1 MKTLVELHLPGRHDQ
16 KTHGRRKPP
25 GNFTELADRLSGITS
40 SLVPAGTAVLINGVD
55 VKSNLRQT
63 LGTPACYHGS
73 TGRISFDQKAA
84 DLITQACEK
93 ASKATEP
100 YQPAGDE
107 DMAAHMILHE
117 AIHGAGQDPRTLPPA
132 AMMKDQAK
140 LVGNKA
146 FEEGL
151 TEREAGR
158 LMPAFRAKLGW
169 HQDGPITGPA
179 GYYDQCDAAEYLTR
193 VYAKATKQTPTA
205 ADPEHLLSRYIGW
218 ASSLTDSP
226 VEYHELSGLTLLS
239 MALHSVKAILGPHPD
254 GLQANL
260 YGLVIGD
267 PGKSRKTTA
276 TGFARR
282 IAEDFLPDST
292 VSNWHSPEGFVQE
305 LAEQSHKPVLLSIDE
320 FAGYA
325 DKLHHQKYLAGQ
337 MGLLLSAYT
346 SEPLKYRRSK
356 KGDGQEHEFVADDV
370 GLNILA
376 CCTPGALFG
385 NLTLADVQSGLLPRF
400 AVAWPEGKPPRK
412 PFYKIQDA
420 RTTERNIII
429 ARLNELRQWSAP
441 GRRAVFEGDSL
452 KMIDHNVAWVENV
465 GEHDEALASM
475 VQRLPTMLIKLCMC
489 IAAGRQDV
497 MTRDALVI
505 TPQDVEDALPILGRW
520 IDGAE
525 RFAQELTASSHERL
539 VRRALTLLRDRGGR
553 ATRSDI
559 SRTLRESS
567 DVLDRLEETLRE
579 RRYITVLMKPGLS
592 EDPRRRTGRSI
603 TEWVLLR

>member
-1 MKTLVELHLPGRHDQ
+1 MPDAPELIDHDRDAEMALLGSMLLDNEVADDVVGQVTEDVFYLDPHRLVFQSIE
-16 KTHGRRKPP
+16 
-25 GNFTELADRLSGITS
+25 RLRAERIPID
-40 SLVPAGTAVLINGVD
+40 LVTVTNDMTTAGTLPRAGGASYISALGNSVPTSQNAASYLRI
-55 VKSNLRQT
+55 VK
-63 LGTPACYHGS
+63 
-73 TGRISFDQKAA
+73 QKAA
-84 DLITQACEK
+84 MRAFLQGTQRAAELV
-93 ASKATEP
+93 AQTGDV
-100 YQPAGDE
+100 AGG
-107 DMAAHMILHE
+107 AAL
-117 AIHGAGQDPRTLPPA
+117 L
-132 AMMKDQAK
+132 
-140 LVGNKA
+140 
-146 FEEGL
+146 
-151 TEREAGR
+151 REA
-158 LMPAFRAKLGW
+158 LAVAESE
-169 HQDGPITGPA
+169 TA
-179 GYYDQCDAAEYLTR
+179 ATVAAE
-193 VYAKATKQTPTA
+193 AKAYSFEVSTA

-226 VEYHELSGLTLLS
+226 VEYHELSGITLLS

-356 KGDGQEHEFVADDV
+356 KGDGQKHEFVADDV

-497 MTRDALVI
+497 TTRDALVI

-520 IDGAE
+520 IGGAE

-592 EDPRRRTGRSI
+592 EDPRRRSGRSI

>member
-1 MKTLVELHLPGRHDQ
+1 MPDAPELIDHDRDAEMALLGSMLLDNEVADDVVGQVTEDVFYLDPHRLVFQSIE
-16 KTHGRRKPP
+16 
-25 GNFTELADRLSGITS
+25 RLRAERIPID
-40 SLVPAGTAVLINGVD
+40 LVTVTNDMTTAGTLPRAGGASYISALGNSVPTSQNAASYLRI
-55 VKSNLRQT
+55 VK
-63 LGTPACYHGS
+63 
-73 TGRISFDQKAA
+73 QKAA
-84 DLITQACEK
+84 MRAFLQGTQRAAELV
-93 ASKATEP
+93 AQTGDV
-100 YQPAGDE
+100 AGG
-107 DMAAHMILHE
+107 AAL
-117 AIHGAGQDPRTLPPA
+117 L
-132 AMMKDQAK
+132 
-140 LVGNKA
+140 
-146 FEEGL
+146 
-151 TEREAGR
+151 REA
-158 LMPAFRAKLGW
+158 LAVAESE
-169 HQDGPITGPA
+169 TA
-179 GYYDQCDAAEYLTR
+179 ATVAAE
-193 VYAKATKQTPTA
+193 AKAYSFEVSTA

-226 VEYHELSGLTLLS
+226 VEYHELSGITLLS

-497 MTRDALVI
+497 TTRDALVI

-520 IDGAE
+520 IGGAE

-592 EDPRRRTGRSI
+592 EDPRRRSGRSI

>member
-1 MKTLVELHLPGRHDQ
+1 MPDAPELIDHDRDAEMALLGSMLLDNEVADDVVGQVTEDVFYLDPHRLVFQSIE
-16 KTHGRRKPP
+16 
-25 GNFTELADRLSGITS
+25 RLRAERIPID
-40 SLVPAGTAVLINGVD
+40 LVTVTNDMTTAGTLPRAGGASYISALGNSVPTWQNAAFYLRI
-55 VKSNLRQT
+55 VK
-63 LGTPACYHGS
+63 
-73 TGRISFDQKAA
+73 QKAA
-84 DLITQACEK
+84 MRAFLQGTQRA
-93 ASKATEP
+93 AALVAQTGDV
-100 YQPAGDE
+100 AGG
-107 DMAAHMILHE
+107 AAL
-117 AIHGAGQDPRTLPPA
+117 L
-132 AMMKDQAK
+132 
-140 LVGNKA
+140 
-146 FEEGL
+146 
-151 TEREAGR
+151 REA
-158 LMPAFRAKLGW
+158 LAVAESE
-169 HQDGPITGPA
+169 TA
-179 GYYDQCDAAEYLTR
+179 ATVAAE
-193 VYAKATKQTPTA
+193 AKAYSFEVSTA

-226 VEYHELSGLTLLS
+226 VEYHELSGITLLS

-346 SEPLKYRRSK
+346 GEPLKYRRSK

-497 MTRDALVI
+497 TTRDALVI

-520 IDGAE
+520 IGGAE

-592 EDPRRRTGRSI
+592 EEPRRRTGRSI

>member
-1 MKTLVELHLPGRHDQ
+1 VPDAPELIDHDRDAEMALLGSMLLDNEVADDVVGQVTEDVFYLDPHRLVFQSIE
-16 KTHGRRKPP
+16 
-25 GNFTELADRLSGITS
+25 RLRAERIPID
-40 SLVPAGTAVLINGVD
+40 LVTVTNDMTTAGTLPRAGGASYISALGNSVPTSQNAASYLRI
-55 VKSNLRQT
+55 VK
-63 LGTPACYHGS
+63 
-73 TGRISFDQKAA
+73 QKAA
-84 DLITQACEK
+84 MRAFLQGTQRAAELV
-93 ASKATEP
+93 AQTGDV
-100 YQPAGDE
+100 AGG
-107 DMAAHMILHE
+107 AAL
-117 AIHGAGQDPRTLPPA
+117 L
-132 AMMKDQAK
+132 
-140 LVGNKA
+140 
-146 FEEGL
+146 
-151 TEREAGR
+151 REA
-158 LMPAFRAKLGW
+158 LAVAESE
-169 HQDGPITGPA
+169 TA
-179 GYYDQCDAAEYLTR
+179 ATVAAE
-193 VYAKATKQTPTA
+193 AKAYSFEVSTA

-356 KGDGQEHEFVADDV
+356 KGDGQKHEFVADDV

-452 KMIDHNVAWVENV
+452 KTIDHNVAWVENV

-497 MTRDALVI
+497 TTRDVLVI

-520 IDGAE
+520 ISGAE

-539 VRRALTLLRDRGGR
+539 VRRALTLLRGRGGR

-592 EDPRRRTGRSI
+592 EDPRRRSGRSI

>member
-1 MKTLVELHLPGRHDQ
+1 MPADTPELIDHDRDAEMALLGSMLLDNDVADGIVSEITEDVFYSDPHRLVFQSIE
-16 KTHGRRKPP
+16 
-25 GNFTELADRLSGITS
+25 RLRAERIPID
-40 SLVPAGTAVLINGVD
+40 LVTVTNDMTTAGTLPRAGGASYISALGNSVPTSQNAASYLRI
-55 VKSNLRQT
+55 VK
-63 LGTPACYHGS
+63 
-73 TGRISFDQKAA
+73 QKAA
-84 DLITQACEK
+84 MRAFLQGTQRAAELV
-93 ASKATEP
+93 AQTGDV
-100 YQPAGDE
+100 AGG
-107 DMAAHMILHE
+107 AAL
-117 AIHGAGQDPRTLPPA
+117 L
-132 AMMKDQAK
+132 
-140 LVGNKA
+140 
-146 FEEGL
+146 
-151 TEREAGR
+151 REA
-158 LMPAFRAKLGW
+158 LAVAESE
-169 HQDGPITGPA
+169 TA
-179 GYYDQCDAAEYLTR
+179 ATVAAE
-193 VYAKATKQTPTA
+193 AKAYSFEVSTA

-226 VEYHELSGLTLLS
+226 VEYHEISGLTLLS
-239 MALHSVKAILGPHPD
+239 MALHGVKAILGPHPD

-260 YGLVIGD
+260 FGLVIGD

-282 IAEDFLPDST
+282 IAEDFLPGST

-346 SEPLKYRRSK
+346 GEPLKYRRSK
-356 KGDGQEHEFVADDV
+356 KGDGQAHEFVADDV

-420 RTTERNIII
+420 RSTERNIVI

-441 GRRAVFEGDSL
+441 GRQAVFEGDSL
-452 KMIDHNVAWVENV
+452 KTIDHNVAWVENV

-489 IAAGRQDV
+489 VAAGRQDV
-497 MTRDALVI
+497 TTRDTLVI

>member
-1 MKTLVELHLPGRHDQ
+1 MPDAPELIDHDRDAEMALLGSMLLDNEVADDVVGQVTEDVFYLDPHRLVFQSIE
-16 KTHGRRKPP
+16 
-25 GNFTELADRLSGITS
+25 RLRAERIPID
-40 SLVPAGTAVLINGVD
+40 LVTVTNDMTTAGTLPRAGGASYISALGNSVPTSQNAASYLRI
-55 VKSNLRQT
+55 VK
-63 LGTPACYHGS
+63 
-73 TGRISFDQKAA
+73 QKAA
-84 DLITQACEK
+84 MRAFLQGTQRAAELV
-93 ASKATEP
+93 AQTGDV
-100 YQPAGDE
+100 AGG
-107 DMAAHMILHE
+107 AAL
-117 AIHGAGQDPRTLPPA
+117 L
-132 AMMKDQAK
+132 
-140 LVGNKA
+140 
-146 FEEGL
+146 
-151 TEREAGR
+151 REA
-158 LMPAFRAKLGW
+158 LAVAESE
-169 HQDGPITGPA
+169 TA
-179 GYYDQCDAAEYLTR
+179 ATVAAE
-193 VYAKATKQTPTA
+193 AKAYSFEVSTA

-226 VEYHELSGLTLLS
+226 VEYHELSGITLLS

-497 MTRDALVI
+497 TTRDALVI

-520 IDGAE
+520 IGGAE

-592 EDPRRRTGRSI
+592 EDPRRRSGKSI

>member
-1 MKTLVELHLPGRHDQ
+1 VPDAPELIDHDRDAEMALLGSMLLDNEVADDVVGQVTEDVFYLDPHRLVFQSIE
-16 KTHGRRKPP
+16 
-25 GNFTELADRLSGITS
+25 RLRAERIPID
-40 SLVPAGTAVLINGVD
+40 LVTVTNDMTTAGTLPRAGGASYISALGNSVPTSQNAASYLRI
-55 VKSNLRQT
+55 VK
-63 LGTPACYHGS
+63 
-73 TGRISFDQKAA
+73 QKAA
-84 DLITQACEK
+84 MRAFLQGTQRAAELV
-93 ASKATEP
+93 AQTGDV
-100 YQPAGDE
+100 AGG
-107 DMAAHMILHE
+107 AAL
-117 AIHGAGQDPRTLPPA
+117 L
-132 AMMKDQAK
+132 
-140 LVGNKA
+140 
-146 FEEGL
+146 
-151 TEREAGR
+151 REA
-158 LMPAFRAKLGW
+158 LAVAESE
-169 HQDGPITGPA
+169 TA
-179 GYYDQCDAAEYLTR
+179 ATVAAE
-193 VYAKATKQTPTA
+193 AKAYSFEVSTA

-452 KMIDHNVAWVENV
+452 KTIDHNVAWVENV

-497 MTRDALVI
+497 TTRDVLVI

-520 IDGAE
+520 IGGAE

>member
-1 MKTLVELHLPGRHDQ
+1 VPDAPELIDHDRDAEMALLGSMLLDNEVADDVVGQVTEDVFYLDPHRLVFQSIE
-16 KTHGRRKPP
+16 
-25 GNFTELADRLSGITS
+25 RLRAERIPID
-40 SLVPAGTAVLINGVD
+40 LVTVTNDMTTAGTLPRAGGASYISALGNSVPTSQNAASYLRI
-55 VKSNLRQT
+55 VK
-63 LGTPACYHGS
+63 
-73 TGRISFDQKAA
+73 QKAA
-84 DLITQACEK
+84 MRAFLQGTQRAAELV
-93 ASKATEP
+93 AQTGDV
-100 YQPAGDE
+100 AGG
-107 DMAAHMILHE
+107 AAL
-117 AIHGAGQDPRTLPPA
+117 L
-132 AMMKDQAK
+132 
-140 LVGNKA
+140 
-146 FEEGL
+146 
-151 TEREAGR
+151 REA
-158 LMPAFRAKLGW
+158 LAVAESE
-169 HQDGPITGPA
+169 TA
-179 GYYDQCDAAEYLTR
+179 ATVAAE
-193 VYAKATKQTPTA
+193 AKAYSFEVSTA

-226 VEYHELSGLTLLS
+226 VEYHELSGITLLS

-356 KGDGQEHEFVADDV
+356 KGDGQKHEFVADDV

-497 MTRDALVI
+497 TTRDALVI

-520 IDGAE
+520 IGGAE

-592 EDPRRRTGRSI
+592 EDPRRRSGRSI

>member
-1 MKTLVELHLPGRHDQ
+1 MPDAPELIDHDRDAEMALLGSMLLDNEVADDVVGQVTEDVFYLDPHRLVFQSIE
-16 KTHGRRKPP
+16 
-25 GNFTELADRLSGITS
+25 RLRAERIPID
-40 SLVPAGTAVLINGVD
+40 LVTVTNDMTTAGTLPRAGGASYISALGNSVPTSQNAASYLRI
-55 VKSNLRQT
+55 VK
-63 LGTPACYHGS
+63 
-73 TGRISFDQKAA
+73 QKAA
-84 DLITQACEK
+84 MRAFLQGTQRAAELV
-93 ASKATEP
+93 AQTGDV
-100 YQPAGDE
+100 AGG
-107 DMAAHMILHE
+107 AAL
-117 AIHGAGQDPRTLPPA
+117 L
-132 AMMKDQAK
+132 
-140 LVGNKA
+140 
-146 FEEGL
+146 
-151 TEREAGR
+151 REA
-158 LMPAFRAKLGW
+158 LAVAESE
-169 HQDGPITGPA
+169 TA
-179 GYYDQCDAAEYLTR
+179 ATVAAE
-193 VYAKATKQTPTA
+193 AKAYSFEVSTA

-226 VEYHELSGLTLLS
+226 VEYHELSGITLLS

-452 KMIDHNVAWVENV
+452 KTIDHNVAWVENV

-497 MTRDALVI
+497 TTRDALVI

-520 IDGAE
+520 IGGAE

-592 EDPRRRTGRSI
+592 EDPRRRSGRSI

>member
-1 MKTLVELHLPGRHDQ
+1 MPDAPELIDHDRDAEMALLGSMLLDNEVADDVVGQVTEDVFYLDPHRLVFQSIE
-16 KTHGRRKPP
+16 
-25 GNFTELADRLSGITS
+25 RLRAERIPID
-40 SLVPAGTAVLINGVD
+40 LVTVTNDMTTAGTLPRAGGASYISALGNSVPTSQNAASYLRI
-55 VKSNLRQT
+55 VK
-63 LGTPACYHGS
+63 
-73 TGRISFDQKAA
+73 QKAA
-84 DLITQACEK
+84 MRAFLQGTQRA
-93 ASKATEP
+93 AALVAQTGDV
-100 YQPAGDE
+100 AGG
-107 DMAAHMILHE
+107 AAL
-117 AIHGAGQDPRTLPPA
+117 L
-132 AMMKDQAK
+132 
-140 LVGNKA
+140 
-146 FEEGL
+146 
-151 TEREAGR
+151 REA
-158 LMPAFRAKLGW
+158 LAVAESE
-169 HQDGPITGPA
+169 TA
-179 GYYDQCDAAEYLTR
+179 ATVAAE
-193 VYAKATKQTPTA
+193 AKAYSFEVSTA

-226 VEYHELSGLTLLS
+226 VEYHELSGITLLS

-452 KMIDHNVAWVENV
+452 KTIDHNVAWVENV

-497 MTRDALVI
+497 TTRDVLVI

-520 IDGAE
+520 IGGAE

-539 VRRALTLLRDRGGR
+539 VRRALTLLRGRGGR

>member
-1 MKTLVELHLPGRHDQ
+1 VPDAPELIDHDRDAEMALLGSMLLDNEVADDVVGQVTEDVFYLDPHRLVFQSIE
-16 KTHGRRKPP
+16 
-25 GNFTELADRLSGITS
+25 RLRAERIPID
-40 SLVPAGTAVLINGVD
+40 LVTVTNDMTTAGTLPRAGGASYISALGNSVPTSQNAASYLRI
-55 VKSNLRQT
+55 VK
-63 LGTPACYHGS
+63 
-73 TGRISFDQKAA
+73 QKAA
-84 DLITQACEK
+84 MRAFLQGTQRA
-93 ASKATEP
+93 AALVAQTGDV
-100 YQPAGDE
+100 AGG
-107 DMAAHMILHE
+107 AAL
-117 AIHGAGQDPRTLPPA
+117 L
-132 AMMKDQAK
+132 
-140 LVGNKA
+140 
-146 FEEGL
+146 
-151 TEREAGR
+151 REA
-158 LMPAFRAKLGW
+158 LAVAESE
-169 HQDGPITGPA
+169 TA
-179 GYYDQCDAAEYLTR
+179 ATVAAE
-193 VYAKATKQTPTA
+193 AKAYSFEVSTA

-226 VEYHELSGLTLLS
+226 VEYHELSGITLLS

-452 KMIDHNVAWVENV
+452 KTIDHNVAWVENV

-497 MTRDALVI
+497 TTRDVLVI

-520 IDGAE
+520 ISGAE

-539 VRRALTLLRDRGGR
+539 VRRALTLLRGRGGR

-592 EDPRRRTGRSI
+592 EDPRRRSGRSI